1 MSDEKRELVPS
12 EPAEA
17 PSPTDVLP
25 EEAVE
30 APTSAGIDEVTPA
43 PPPVEA
49 EAPSMPRAESGPD
62 VVYAAGSADDTTP
75 PIPPVAPAQP
85 EALVS
90 PGAPVPPPLPSLPLP
105 PVAVVDTEEV
115 SGDDK
120 LLAAL
125 AWFTMVIFQL
135 PILSIVLLLIEP
147 NRNRPFQRYHA
158 VASIAFW
165 CVALLYEIVAG
176 LAVGML
182 TLVTLGMFA
191 FCMICLWVIFFLPHI
206 VALVYAFYAL
216 TGRTPEIPVISRLAR
231 EQKWI

>member
-1 MSDEKRELVPS
+1 MSDEIQALVPS

-17 PSPTDVLP
+17 PSPTDIP
-25 EEAVE
+25 SAETAEAPPSAALDEVAVPPPTTEVE
-30 APTSAGIDEVTPA
+30 APSTPAADEATPPVTPA
-43 PPPVEA
+43 EA
-49 EAPSMPRAESGPD
+49 EAP
-62 VVYAAGSADDTTP
+62 
-75 PIPPVAPAQP
+75 
-85 EALVS
+85 EASVS
-90 PGAPVPPPLPSLPLP
+90 PETSIPPLP
-105 PVAVVDTEEV
+105 AAIMDAAEV

-165 CVALLYEIVAG
+165 CVAVLYEIVVG
-176 LAVGML
+176 LVMGML
-182 TLVTLGMFA
+182 TLVTLGLFA
-191 FCMICLWVIFFLPHI
+191 FCLICLWVVFFLPHI
-206 VALVYAFYAL
+206 VSLIYAFYAL

-231 EQKWI
+231 EQRWI

>member
-1 MSDEKRELVPS
+1 MSDEEREPVPS

-17 PSPTDVLP
+17 PSPADIPP

-30 APTSAGIDEVTPA
+30 ALPSAAIDEVTPTL
-43 PPPVEA
+43 PPVEA
-49 EAPSMPRAESGPD
+49 EAPSLPGAESRQVLARRATPFRPFPP
-62 VVYAAGSADDTTP
+62 AA
-75 PIPPVAPAQP
+75 PIPP
-85 EALVS
+85 
-90 PGAPVPPPLPSLPLP
+90 PPPLPPLP
-105 PVAVVDTEEV
+105 QEAIADTSEV

-158 VASIAFW
+158 VTSIAFW
-165 CVALLYEIVAG
+165 FVAVLYEIVLG
-176 LAVGML
+176 LAVMML
-182 TLVTLGMFA
+182 TAGHAGHRCRCRL
-191 FCMICLWVIFFLPHI
+191 ICLWVIIFLPHI

>member
-1 MSDEKRELVPS
+1 MSDEERELMPS

-17 PSPTDVLP
+17 PSPTDILP
-25 EEAVE
+25 EEAIE
-30 APTSAGIDEVTPA
+30 APASATSDEMTPA
-43 PPPVEA
+43 LPPVEA
-49 EAPSMPRAESGPD
+49 EAPSIPGAAAEQD
-62 VVYAAGSADDTTP
+62 AANDAGSRDDTASPILTP
-75 PIPPVAPAQP
+75 P
-85 EALVS
+85 AL
-90 PGAPVPPPLPSLPLP
+90 PPPALP
-105 PVAVVDTEEV
+105 PPPPEVIADTSEV

-158 VASIAFW
+158 VTSTAFW
-165 CVALLYEIVAG
+165 FAAVLYEIVLG
-176 LAVGML
+176 LAAVML
-182 TLVTLGMFA
+182 TVVTVGLGVV
-191 FCMICLWVIFFLPHI
+191 CLICLCPIIFLPHI

>member
-1 MSDEKRELVPS
+1 MSDEERELGPS

-17 PSPTDVLP
+17 PSPTTIP
-25 EEAVE
+25 SAEAIE
-30 APTSAGIDEVTPA
+30 ASPPAARDEVTPA
-43 PPPVEA
+43 PLPVEA
-49 EAPSMPRAESGPD
+49 EAPSMLASAAEQD
-62 VVYAAGSADDTTP
+62 AANAAGPADDATP

-85 EALVS
+85 EAPARPEL
-90 PGAPVPPPLPSLPLP
+90 PAPPPPSEII
-105 PVAVVDTEEV
+105 ADAAEV

-125 AWFTMVIFQL
+125 AWFTVVIFQL

-158 VASIAFW
+158 VTSIAFW

-216 TGRTPEIPVISRLAR
+216 TGRTPEIPVISRVAR

>member
-1 MSDEKRELVPS
+1 MSDEERELVPS

-17 PSPTDVLP
+17 PSPTDASP
-25 EEAVE
+25 AEAVE
-30 APTSAGIDEVTPA
+30 APPSAEIDEATPA
-43 PPPVEA
+43 PPP
-49 EAPSMPRAESGPD
+49 AESEASFVPGVESEQD
-62 VVYAAGSADDTTP
+62 VANDAGSADDTTP
-75 PIPPVAPAQP
+75 PIPPP
-85 EALVS
+85 S
-90 PGAPVPPPLPSLPLP
+90 PPLP
-105 PVAVVDTEEV
+105 PVAIADTSEV

-125 AWFTMVIFQL
+125 AWFTMVVFQL

-158 VASIAFW
+158 VTSLAFW
-165 CVALLYEIVAG
+165 LVAAIYEIVVG
-176 LAVGML
+176 LVMGML
-182 TLVTLGMFA
+182 TLVTLGLFA
-191 FCMICLWVIFFLPHI
+191 FCLICLWVIFFLPHI

>member
-1 MSDEKRELVPS
+1 MSDQEREPVPS
-12 EPAEA
+12 EPAGA
-17 PSPTDVLP
+17 PSPIDIPPAET
-25 EEAVE
+25 VE
-30 APTSAGIDEVTPA
+30 APPSAVLDEVTPA
-43 PPPVEA
+43 PTPAEA
-49 EAPSMPRAESGPD
+49 EAPSLPGIESVQGVAND
-62 VVYAAGSADDTTP
+62 AGSIDDTIP
-75 PIPPVAPAQP
+75 PIPPAAPIP
-85 EALVS
+85 
-90 PGAPVPPPLPSLPLP
+90 PPPPLPPLP
-105 PVAVVDTEEV
+105 PEAIADTSEV

-158 VASIAFW
+158 VTSIAFW
-165 CVALLYEIVAG
+165 CVAVLYEIVVG
-176 LAVGML
+176 LAMGML
-182 TLVTLGMFA
+182 TLATLGLFA
-191 FCMICLWVIFFLPHI
+191 FCLICLWVVFFLPHI

>member
-1 MSDEKRELVPS
+1 MSDEKQGLVPS

-17 PSPTDVLP
+17 PSPTDIP
-25 EEAVE
+25 PADAVE
-30 APTSAGIDEVTPA
+30 APPSAVIDEVAPT
-43 PPPVEA
+43 PPPTEA
-49 EAPSMPRAESGPD
+49 ETPSVP
-62 VVYAAGSADDTTP
+62 AADEATP
-75 PIPPVAPAQP
+75 PVPPVAPAAP
-85 EALVS
+85 E
-90 PGAPVPPPLPSLPLP
+90 APVPPP
-105 PVAVVDTEEV
+105 PVAIMDASEV

-158 VASIAFW
+158 VTSIAFW
-165 CVALLYEIVAG
+165 CVAVLYEIVVG
-176 LAVGML
+176 LAMGML
-182 TLVTLGMFA
+182 TLATLGLFA
-191 FCMICLWVIFFLPHI
+191 FCLICLWVVFFLPHI
-206 VALVYAFYAL
+206 VALIYAFYAL

>member
-1 MSDEKRELVPS
+1 MDAS
-12 EPAEA
+12 
-17 PSPTDVLP
+17 
-25 EEAVE
+25 
-30 APTSAGIDEVTPA
+30 
-43 PPPVEA
+43 
-49 EAPSMPRAESGPD
+49 
-62 VVYAAGSADDTTP
+62 
-75 PIPPVAPAQP
+75 
-85 EALVS
+85 
-90 PGAPVPPPLPSLPLP
+90 
-105 PVAVVDTEEV
+105 EV

-158 VASIAFW
+158 VTSIAFW
-165 CVALLYEIVAG
+165 CVAVLYEIVVG
-176 LAVGML
+176 LVMGML
-182 TLVTLGMFA
+182 TLATLGLFA
-191 FCMICLWVIFFLPHI
+191 FCLICLWVVFFLPHI

>member
-1 MSDEKRELVPS
+1 MSDEERELVPS
-12 EPAEA
+12 ELAEA
-17 PSPTDVLP
+17 PSPTDIPP

-30 APTSAGIDEVTPA
+30 APPSAAIDEVMPTPS
-43 PPPVEA
+43 PSEA
-49 EAPSMPRAESGPD
+49 EAPSMSD
-62 VVYAAGSADDTTP
+62 ADEATP
-75 PIPPVAPAQP
+75 PVMPVAPAAP
-85 EALVS
+85 EV
-90 PGAPVPPPLPSLPLP
+90 PGPPEAPVPPPPTAIADAS
-105 PVAVVDTEEV
+105 EV

-158 VASIAFW
+158 VTSIAFW
-165 CVALLYEIVAG
+165 CIALLYEIVVG
-176 LAVGML
+176 LVMGML
-182 TLVTLGMFA
+182 TLATLGLFA
-191 FCMICLWVIFFLPHI
+191 FCLICLWVVFFLPHI

-216 TGRTPEIPVISRLAR
+216 TGRTPEIPVISRVAR

>member
-1 MSDEKRELVPS
+1 MSDEERGLVPS

-17 PSPTDVLP
+17 PSPTDIPP

-30 APTSAGIDEVTPA
+30 APPSAAIDEVTPA

-49 EAPSMPRAESGPD
+49 EAPSMS
-62 VVYAAGSADDTTP
+62 AADEVTP
-75 PIPPVAPAQP
+75 PIPPPSP
-85 EALVS
+85 EVI
-90 PGAPVPPPLPSLPLP
+90 
-105 PVAVVDTEEV
+105 VDAAEV

-125 AWFTMVIFQL
+125 AWFTMVVFQL

-158 VASIAFW
+158 VTSIAFW
-165 CVALLYEIVAG
+165 LVAVIYEIVVG
-176 LAVGML
+176 LAMGML
-182 TLVTLGMFA
+182 TLATLGLFA
-191 FCMICLWVIFFLPHI
+191 FCLICLWVVFFLPHI

>member
-1 MSDEKRELVPS
+1 MSEEERELVPS

-17 PSPTDVLP
+17 PIPTDIP
-25 EEAVE
+25 PAEAVE
-30 APTSAGIDEVTPA
+30 APPSAAIDEVAPA
-43 PPPVEA
+43 PPPAEA
-49 EAPSMPRAESGPD
+49 EAPSMPAADETAPPVPPD
-62 VVYAAGSADDTTP
+62 APAAPEA
-75 PIPPVAPAQP
+75 PIPP
-85 EALVS
+85 E
-90 PGAPVPPPLPSLPLP
+90 APVPPPP
-105 PVAVVDTEEV
+105 AAIVDASEV

-135 PILSIVLLLIEP
+135 PILSIILLLIEP

-158 VASIAFW
+158 VTSIAFW
-165 CVALLYEIVAG
+165 CAALLYEIVVG
-176 LAVGML
+176 LAMGML
-182 TLVTLGMFA
+182 TLATLGLFA
-191 FCMICLWVIFFLPHI
+191 FCLICLWVVFFLPHI

>member
-1 MSDEKRELVPS
+1 MSDEEQELVPT

-17 PSPTDVLP
+17 PSPVDIPP
-25 EEAVE
+25 EEVVE
-30 APTSAGIDEVTPA
+30 ALPSAAIDETTPTL
-43 PPPVEA
+43 PPVDA
-49 EAPSMPRAESGPD
+49 ETPSLLGAEQD
-62 VVYAAGSADDTTP
+62 AGSGSDTVQ
-75 PIPPVAPAQP
+75 PIPP
-85 EALVS
+85 E
-90 PGAPVPPPLPSLPLP
+90 APVPPGASVPPPPLP
-105 PVAVVDTEEV
+105 PLTLEATADTSEV

-158 VASIAFW
+158 VTSIAFW
-165 CVALLYEIVAG
+165 MVALIYEIVAG

-206 VALVYAFYAL
+206 VALIYAFYAL

>member
-1 MSDEKRELVPS
+1 MSDEERELVPS

-17 PSPTDVLP
+17 PSPTDASP
-25 EEAVE
+25 AEAVE
-30 APTSAGIDEVTPA
+30 APPSAEIDEATPA
-43 PPPVEA
+43 PPP
-49 EAPSMPRAESGPD
+49 AESEASFVPGVESEQD
-62 VVYAAGSADDTTP
+62 VANDAGSADDTTP
-75 PIPPVAPAQP
+75 PIPP
-85 EALVS
+85 
-90 PGAPVPPPLPSLPLP
+90 PPPSPPLP
-105 PVAVVDTEEV
+105 PVAIADTSEV

-125 AWFTMVIFQL
+125 AWFTMVVFQL

-158 VASIAFW
+158 VTSLAFW
-165 CVALLYEIVAG
+165 LVAAIYEIVVG
-176 LAVGML
+176 LVMGML
-182 TLVTLGMFA
+182 TLVTLGLFA
-191 FCMICLWVIFFLPHI
+191 FCLICLWVIFFLPHI

>member
-1 MSDEKRELVPS
+1 MSDEERELVPS

-17 PSPTDVLP
+17 PSPTDIP
-25 EEAVE
+25 PAEAVE
-30 APTSAGIDEVTPA
+30 APPSAAIDEVTPA
-43 PPPVEA
+43 PPPAEA
-49 EAPSMPRAESGPD
+49 EAPSMSDADEATPPVPPAAPAPRAP
-62 VVYAAGSADDTTP
+62 VP
-75 PIPPVAPAQP
+75 P
-85 EALVS
+85 E
-90 PGAPVPPPLPSLPLP
+90 APVPPPPAAIADAS
-105 PVAVVDTEEV
+105 EV

-158 VASIAFW
+158 VTSIAFW
-165 CVALLYEIVAG
+165 CVALLYEIVVG
-176 LAVGML
+176 LAMGML
-182 TLVTLGMFA
+182 TLATLGLFA
-191 FCMICLWVIFFLPHI
+191 FCLICLWVVFFLPHI

>member
-1 MSDEKRELVPS
+1 MSDEERELMPS

-17 PSPTDVLP
+17 PSPTDILP
-25 EEAVE
+25 EEAIEAPASATSDEMTPALPLVE
-30 APTSAGIDEVTPA
+30 AAAPSIPGAAAEQDAANDAGSGDDTA
-43 PPPVEA
+43 PPIL
-49 EAPSMPRAESGPD
+49 
-62 VVYAAGSADDTTP
+62 TP
-75 PIPPVAPAQP
+75 P
-85 EALVS
+85 AL
-90 PGAPVPPPLPSLPLP
+90 PPPP
-105 PVAVVDTEEV
+105 PEVIADTSEV

-158 VASIAFW
+158 VTSIAFW
-165 CVALLYEIVAG
+165 FVAVLYEIVLG
-176 LAVGML
+176 LAAMIL
-182 TLVTLGMFA
+182 TVVTLGIGVV
-191 FCMICLWVIFFLPHI
+191 CLICLCPIIFLPHI
-206 VALVYAFYAL
+206 VALVYAFSAL

>member
-1 MSDEKRELVPS
+1 MSDEERELVPF

-17 PSPTDVLP
+17 PSLTDIPP
-25 EEAVE
+25 EETVE
-30 APTSAGIDEVTPA
+30 APPSAAIDEVTPA

-49 EAPSMPRAESGPD
+49 EAPSVLGGESEQD
-62 VVYAAGSADDTTP
+62 VANAAGSADDTTP
-75 PIPPVAPAQP
+75 PIPPVAPVA
-85 EALVS
+85 A
-90 PGAPVPPPLPSLPLP
+90 GAPVPPEAPVPPVPQPALP
-105 PVAVVDTEEV
+105 PPEVISDTSEV

-125 AWFTMVIFQL
+125 AWFTMVVFQL

-158 VASIAFW
+158 VTSIAFW

>member
-1 MSDEKRELVPS
+1 MSDEERELVPS

-17 PSPTDVLP
+17 SSPTDIP
-25 EEAVE
+25 PDEAVE
-30 APTSAGIDEVTPA
+30 TPPTAAIDEVTPT
-43 PPPVEA
+43 PPPSEA
-49 EAPSMPRAESGPD
+49 EAPSISD
-62 VVYAAGSADDTTP
+62 ADEATP
-75 PIPPVAPAQP
+75 PIPPVAPAAP
-85 EALVS
+85 EASV
-90 PGAPVPPPLPSLPLP
+90 PPEAPVPPP
-105 PVAVVDTEEV
+105 PVAIADASEV

-158 VASIAFW
+158 VTSIAFW
-165 CVALLYEIVAG
+165 CVALLYEIVVG
-176 LAVGML
+176 LVMGML
-182 TLVTLGMFA
+182 TLATLGLFA
-191 FCMICLWVIFFLPHI
+191 FCLICLWVVFFLPHI

-216 TGRTPEIPVISRLAR
+216 TGRTPEIPVISRVAR

>member
-1 MSDEKRELVPS
+1 MEDRSMSDQEREPVPS

-17 PSPTDVLP
+17 PSPTGIP
-25 EEAVE
+25 PAETVE
-30 APTSAGIDEVTPA
+30 ASPSAAIDEMTPA
-43 PPPVEA
+43 PTPVEA
-49 EAPSMPRAESGPD
+49 EAPSLPGVEPGHGVAND
-62 VVYAAGSADDTTP
+62 AGSVDDTTP
-75 PIPPVAPAQP
+75 PIPPAAPIP
-85 EALVS
+85 
-90 PGAPVPPPLPSLPLP
+90 PPPLPPLP
-105 PVAVVDTEEV
+105 PEAIADTSEV

-158 VASIAFW
+158 VTSIAFW
-165 CVALLYEIVAG
+165 FVAVIYEIVAG

-182 TLVTLGMFA
+182 TLVTLGIFA
-191 FCMICLWVIFFLPHI
+191 VCMICLWVIFFLPHI